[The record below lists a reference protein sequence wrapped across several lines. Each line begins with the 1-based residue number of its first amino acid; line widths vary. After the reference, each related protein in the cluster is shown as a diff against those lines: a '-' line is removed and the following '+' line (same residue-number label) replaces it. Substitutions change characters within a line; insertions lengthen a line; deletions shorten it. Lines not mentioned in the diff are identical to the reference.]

1 MKTAVALAFVLV
13 GCAEQG
19 RGVVPEDPVA
29 RLPLAPLFGATDV
42 VPVGVAVA
50 PDGQRFVLD
59 EQRGLSRLDGDR
71 ATSIV
76 SMSSMWP
83 SDQPLELPVT
93 DIVSLGPDL
102 FAVTALNDGFLLDT
116 RAQTLTQHFC
126 YLPGD
131 DGDTPRVISQ
141 RTDAL
146 AYDAMAQRLWAQPRT
161 FDAVGTFQFGQVA
174 QYDRTSGQDLQW
186 HAVADDVHA
195 TGAVILPGGG
205 LILGQGSYLLAF
217 DPATD
222 ALTRED
228 DLSRFGIESIDGLAF
243 DVVKNVLVVVDG
255 ATDELVD
262 LDVSRLS
269 L

>member
-1 MKTAVALAFVLV
+1 MKTAIALVLVLV
-13 GCAEQG
+13 GCEQG
-19 RGVVPEDPVA
+19 RSVTPEDPVA
-29 RLPLAPLFGATDV
+29 RLPLAPLFGDADV
-42 VPVGVAVA
+42 MPVGVAVA
-50 PDGQRFVLD
+50 PDGKRFILD

-93 DIVSLGPDL
+93 DIVALGPDL

-146 AYDAMAQRLWAQPRT
+146 AYDSAAQRLWAQPRT
-161 FDAVGTFQFGQVA
+161 FDAVGTFQFGQIA
-174 QYDRTSGQDLQW
+174 QYDRTTGMDLSW
-186 HAVADDVHA
+186 HPVTDDVHA
-195 TGAVILPGGG
+195 TAAVFLPDRG
-205 LILGQGSYLLAF
+205 LVLGQGQYLLAF
-217 DPATD
+217 DPAADT
-222 ALTRED
+222 LTRLD
-228 DLSRFGIESIDGLAF
+228 DLSRYGIHSIDGLAF
-243 DVVKNVLVVVDG
+243 DAVSGLLVVADG
-255 ATDELVD
+255 TTDEVVD
-262 LDVSRLS
+262 LDVTQLS